1 MGDGRSEESDRPKPK
16 RAGWLKESGL
26 DITPGQ
32 FWLAS
37 LGAGFGTYA
46 VVFALTSLPIVSLMP
61 SVVVATLPKA
71 YFSRKRAQR
80 LDDVQRAW
88 PDGLR
93 DLLASV
99 RSGASLPTA
108 IEGLASFGPAPL
120 QVAFQGFPVYSHSL
134 GVVPALE
141 MIKSDLADPTSDR
154 VIEVLILAY
163 ERGGTVV
170 PEILSDLADATTKD
184 LWTLEEIRTDALEQK
199 INSRIVFI
207 LPWLVL
213 VAMTAR
219 AGPFPRVLRVTDGRA
234 GCRHRRGDEL
244 GRSGHRLETRSSAG
258 TSPGCSCRRGG
269 WGLTLTPVVLAAAGS
284 TALAAGLVLY
294 ALFPPA
300 RSLASRIVPY
310 LSPSGRRPAAPRAAG
325 RSPWC
330 SGPCFARLRH
340 RWDECW
346 RDPGRT

>member
-1 MGDGRSEESDRPKPK
+1 LVTLAAAVATSVAVALVVNSVMVGVRDRSRPKPK
-16 RAGWLKESGL
+16 KAGWLKESGL
-26 DITPGQ
+26 DVTPGQ
-32 FWLAS
+32 FWVAS
-37 LGAGFGTYA
+37 LGAGLGTYA

-61 SVVVATLPKA
+61 AVVVATLPKA

-108 IEGLASFGPAPL
+108 IEGLALFGPAPL
-120 QVAFQGFPVYSHSL
+120 RVAFQGFPVYSHSL

-163 ERGGTVV
+163 ERGGAVV

-219 AGPFPRVLRVTDGRA
+219 AGPFRDFYASPMGVLVAAIGGVMSVIGVVIASRLGSQPAEPRVFV
-234 GCRHRRGDEL
+234 
-244 GRSGHRLETRSSAG
+244 SA
-258 TSPGCSCRRGG
+258 RGG
-269 WGLTLTPVVLAAAGS
+269 
-284 TALAAGLVLY
+284 
-294 ALFPPA
+294 
-300 RSLASRIVPY
+300 
-310 LSPSGRRPAAPRAAG
+310 
-325 RSPWC
+325 
-330 SGPCFARLRH
+330 
-340 RWDECW
+340 D
-346 RDPGRT
+346 

>member
-1 MGDGRSEESDRPKPK
+1 MVTALAALCSAVAVVLVLNKVMVRAKDRGRPRVPK
-16 RAGWLKESGL
+16 GNWLRESGL
-26 DITPGQ
+26 DVTPAQ
-32 FWLAS
+32 FWVAS
-37 LGAGFGTYA
+37 IGAGVGTYI

-80 LDDVQRAW
+80 LDEVQRAW

-108 IEGLASFGPAPL
+108 MESLADFGPAPL
-120 QVAFQGFPVYSHSL
+120 RRAFQEFSVYSHSL

-141 MIKSDLADPTSDR
+141 MIKSDLSDPTSDR

-163 ERGGTVV
+163 ERGGAVV

-213 VAMTAR
+213 VALTAR
-219 AGPFPRVLRVTDGRA
+219 AGAFREFYASRAGVLVAAIGGVMSVVGVVIASRLGSQPAEPRVFV
-234 GCRHRRGDEL
+234 
-244 GRSGHRLETRSSAG
+244 SA
-258 TSPGCSCRRGG
+258 RGG
-269 WGLTLTPVVLAAAGS
+269 
-284 TALAAGLVLY
+284 
-294 ALFPPA
+294 
-300 RSLASRIVPY
+300 
-310 LSPSGRRPAAPRAAG
+310 
-325 RSPWC
+325 
-330 SGPCFARLRH
+330 
-340 RWDECW
+340 D
-346 RDPGRT
+346 

>member
-1 MGDGRSEESDRPKPK
+1 MVTVIAAAATSVAVAFVARWVLTGVKDRSRPRTRK
-16 RAGWLKESGL
+16 AVWLKESGV
-26 DITPGQ
+26 DVTPGQ

-37 LGAGFGTYA
+37 LGAGLGTYS

-61 SVVVATLPKA
+61 SLVVATLPKA

-80 LDDVQRAW
+80 RDDVQRAW

-120 QVAFQGFPVYSHSL
+120 RVAFQGFPVYSHSL

-141 MIKSDLADPTSDR
+141 MVKSDLSDPTSDR

-163 ERGGTVV
+163 ERGGAVV
-170 PEILSDLADATTKD
+170 PEILADLADATTKD

-199 INSRIVFI
+199 INSRIVFV

-219 AGPFPRVLRVTDGRA
+219 AGPFREFYASPMGVFVAAVGGVMSVVGVVIATKLGAQPTEPRVFV
-234 GCRHRRGDEL
+234 
-244 GRSGHRLETRSSAG
+244 SAW
-258 TSPGCSCRRGG
+258 GG
-269 WGLTLTPVVLAAAGS
+269 
-284 TALAAGLVLY
+284 
-294 ALFPPA
+294 
-300 RSLASRIVPY
+300 
-310 LSPSGRRPAAPRAAG
+310 
-325 RSPWC
+325 
-330 SGPCFARLRH
+330 
-340 RWDECW
+340 E
-346 RDPGRT
+346 

>member
-1 MGDGRSEESDRPKPK
+1 MVTVMAAAATSVAVGFIARWVLTGVRDRTRPRTR
-16 RAGWLKESGL
+16 RAGWLKESGV
-26 DITPGQ
+26 DVTPGQ

-37 LGAGFGTYA
+37 LGAGLATYA
-46 VVFALTSLPIVSLMP
+46 VVFALTSLPVVSLMP

-71 YFSRKRAQR
+71 YFSRKRAKR

-99 RSGASLPTA
+99 RSGSSLPTA
-108 IEGLASFGPAPL
+108 IEGLASFGPVPL
-120 QVAFQGFPVYSHSL
+120 REAFRGFPVYSRSL

-163 ERGGTVV
+163 ERGGAVV
-170 PEILSDLADATTKD
+170 PEILADLAEATTKD

-199 INSRIVFI
+199 LNSRIVFV

-219 AGPFPRVLRVTDGRA
+219 AGPFREFYASSMGVLVAVTGGVMSVVGVVIATKLGAQPTEPRVFV
-234 GCRHRRGDEL
+234 
-244 GRSGHRLETRSSAG
+244 SA
-258 TSPGCSCRRGG
+258 RGG
-269 WGLTLTPVVLAAAGS
+269 
-284 TALAAGLVLY
+284 
-294 ALFPPA
+294 
-300 RSLASRIVPY
+300 
-310 LSPSGRRPAAPRAAG
+310 
-325 RSPWC
+325 
-330 SGPCFARLRH
+330 
-340 RWDECW
+340 E
-346 RDPGRT
+346 

>member
-1 MGDGRSEESDRPKPK
+1 MTLAAAVATSVAVALVVKWAMVGVRDRSRPKPK
-16 RAGWLKESGL
+16 KAGWLKESGL
-26 DITPGQ
+26 DVTPGQ
-32 FWLAS
+32 FWVAS
-37 LGAGFGTYA
+37 LGAGLGTYA

-80 LDDVQRAW
+80 LDEVQRAW

-108 IEGLASFGPAPL
+108 IVGLASFGPAPL
-120 QVAFQGFPVYSHSL
+120 RAAFHGFPVYSHSL

-154 VIEVLILAY
+154 VLEVLILAY
-163 ERGGTVV
+163 ERGGAVV

-184 LWTLEEIRTDALEQK
+184 LWTLDEIRTDALEQK

-219 AGPFPRVLRVTDGRA
+219 AGPFREFYASPIGVLVAAIGGVMSVVGVMVASRLGTQPAEPRVFV
-234 GCRHRRGDEL
+234 
-244 GRSGHRLETRSSAG
+244 
-258 TSPGCSCRRGG
+258 SPRGG
-269 WGLTLTPVVLAAAGS
+269 
-284 TALAAGLVLY
+284 
-294 ALFPPA
+294 
-300 RSLASRIVPY
+300 
-310 LSPSGRRPAAPRAAG
+310 
-325 RSPWC
+325 
-330 SGPCFARLRH
+330 
-340 RWDECW
+340 D
-346 RDPGRT
+346 

>member
-1 MGDGRSEESDRPKPK
+1 MVKVVAAAATSVAVAFVARWVLTGVRARSRRPT
-16 RAGWLKESGL
+16 RGAGWLTESGV
-26 DITPGQ
+26 DVTPGQ
-32 FWLAS
+32 FWFAS
-37 LGAGFGTYA
+37 LGAGLGTYA

-108 IEGLASFGPAPL
+108 IEGLASFGPVPL
-120 QVAFQGFPVYSHSL
+120 REAFQGFPAYSRSL
-134 GVVPALE
+134 GVAPALE
-141 MIKSDLADPTSDR
+141 VIKSDLSDPTSDR

-163 ERGGTVV
+163 ERGGAVV
-170 PEILSDLADATTKD
+170 PEILADLGDATTKD

-199 INSRIVFI
+199 INSRIVFV

-219 AGPFPRVLRVTDGRA
+219 AGPFREFYASPMGVLV
-234 GCRHRRGDEL
+234 
-244 GRSGHRLETRSSAG
+244 
-258 TSPGCSCRRGG
+258 
-269 WGLTLTPVVLAAAGS
+269 AAAGGVMS
-284 TALAAGLVLY
+284 VVGVVIATKLGAQPTEPRV
-294 ALFPPA
+294 FVSA
-300 RSLASRIVPY
+300 R
-310 LSPSGRRPAAPRAAG
+310 GR
-325 RSPWC
+325 
-330 SGPCFARLRH
+330 
-340 RWDECW
+340 E
-346 RDPGRT
+346 

>member
-1 MGDGRSEESDRPKPK
+1 MTLAAAVATSVAVALVARRVVVGFRHRSRPKSMK
-16 RAGWLKESGL
+16 TGWLKESGL
-26 DITPGQ
+26 DVTPGQ

-37 LGAGFGTYA
+37 LGAGLGTYA

-61 SVVVATLPKA
+61 AVVVATLPKA
-71 YFSRKRAQR
+71 YFSRKRSQR

-108 IEGLASFGPAPL
+108 IEGLASYGPVPL
-120 QVAFQGFPVYSHSL
+120 RDAFRGFPVYSHSL

-141 MIKSDLADPTSDR
+141 MTKSDLADPTSDR

-163 ERGGTVV
+163 ERGGAVV

-219 AGPFPRVLRVTDGRA
+219 AGPFREFYATRMGVLVAVIGGVMSLVGVVIASKLGAQPAEPRVFV
-234 GCRHRRGDEL
+234 
-244 GRSGHRLETRSSAG
+244 SA
-258 TSPGCSCRRGG
+258 RGG
-269 WGLTLTPVVLAAAGS
+269 
-284 TALAAGLVLY
+284 
-294 ALFPPA
+294 
-300 RSLASRIVPY
+300 
-310 LSPSGRRPAAPRAAG
+310 
-325 RSPWC
+325 
-330 SGPCFARLRH
+330 
-340 RWDECW
+340 E
-346 RDPGRT
+346 